1 MTDLRMLS
9 TMPVARR
16 AFSLL
21 EVIAVVVLAGVI
33 AAFTMM
39 RYVSNDKGRI
49 QKDACGANKGEI
61 ELQTQLWYRTK
72 AAWPLTNLSDI
83 GAQTKYFPKGLPV
96 CPVDGSAYTI
106 DATTHQVTGHIH

>member
-1 MTDLRMLS
+1 MTEPEIRS
-9 TMPVARR
+9 ATPAARR

-21 EVIAVVVLAGVI
+21 ELIAVVVLAGVI
-33 AAFTMM
+33 AAIGIMK
-39 RYVSNDKGRI
+39 YASNDKSRI
-49 QKDACGANKGEI
+49 RKDACGANKGEI

-72 AAWPLTNLSDI
+72 AAWPATNLSDI

-106 DATTHQVTGHIH
+106 DATTHQVTGHTH